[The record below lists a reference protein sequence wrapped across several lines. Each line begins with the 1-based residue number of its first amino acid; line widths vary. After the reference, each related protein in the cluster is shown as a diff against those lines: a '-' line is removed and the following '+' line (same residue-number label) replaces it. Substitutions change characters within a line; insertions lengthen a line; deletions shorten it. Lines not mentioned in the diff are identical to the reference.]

1 MLKTNS
7 KKARENIRAYIV
19 DRFDPSNYDIDPA
32 PETWEEI
39 ARCIMDTFH
48 EEKIY
53 SMENIRRLRL
63 SEYDVFQEWTQG
75 LPSIL
80 DTCYWYNRPA
90 IDDLGSILEET
101 AEEKARFNEESACI
115 LLTKLIYRELVR
127 GCE

>member
-7 KKARENIRAYIV
+7 KKARENIREYI
-19 DRFDPSNYDIDPA
+19 RECFDPSNYEIDPT

-48 EEKIY
+48 EEKFY
-53 SMENIRRLRL
+53 SIENIRRLNL

-90 IDDLGSILEET
+90 VGDLGNILEET
-101 AEEKARFNEESACI
+101 EEEKARFDEESACV
-115 LLTKLIYRELVR
+115 LLTKLIYRELTR
-127 GCE
+127 GYK